1 MGVYRIGTDRLMR
14 LELMNDLKNEGYSTN
29 QICDFLNQNKIRT
42 IRSNNEYSPKD
53 VWVGLKKYNMRLK
66 RFDSDKILR
75 IKEGIY
81 VKKED

>member
-1 MGVYRIGTDRLMR
+1 MR
-14 LELMNDLKNEGYSTN
+14 LELIYKLHNEGYSTN

>member
-1 MGVYRIGTDRLMR
+1 MYRIGTDRLMR

>member
-1 MGVYRIGTDRLMR
+1 
-14 LELMNDLKNEGYSTN
+14 MNDLKNEGYSTN

>member
-1 MGVYRIGTDRLMR
+1 MR

-66 RFDSDKILR
+66 RFDSDRILR